1 MVSGNGVAAEEVGRP
16 VSPPAA
22 QQAGTGA
29 SPGITEKVR
38 RQAAAMQHSFA
49 FTQVIGVMM
58 RSERYKNYTLADLEW
73 LIIPPLLA
81 GQFRIGEV
89 KAKEGDTTL
98 PAAVILWASV
108 SPEVD
113 QRLMQADTAAV
124 RLQPEEWKSGDIV
137 WVLHSVG
144 STRFL
149 RELFKKLAETTFK
162 GREVKVLGR
171 GQDGKPAVH
180 VLPAAAA

>member
-22 QQAGTGA
+22 PQAGIAA

-49 FTQVIGVMM
+49 FTQVVGVLM

-73 LIIPPLLA
+73 LIIPALLA

-89 KAKEGDTTL
+89 KAEKGDTTL

-124 RLQPEEWKSGDIV
+124 RLQPDEWKSGDIL

-144 STRFL
+144 DTRFL

-162 GREVKVLGR
+162 GREVKVRGR
-171 GQDGKPAVH
+171 AQDGKPAVH
-180 VLPAAAA
+180 VLPAA